1 MDPTSS
7 ANHDTAI
14 RRCGQCGGRL
24 TVTPKDTLYCPGC
37 GRCVRKWTVE
47 LNGRL
52 VGAGR
57 EASGRR
63 GGQVWLS
70 RQLAR
75 LSVADFVQRL
85 GVAADSTSG
94 WTQET

>member
-1 MDPTSS
+1 MDATSS
-7 ANHDTAI
+7 AAHDTAI

-24 TVTPKDTLYCPGC
+24 TVTPQDTLYCPGC

-57 EASGRR
+57 VASGRR
-63 GGQVWLS
+63 EGQVWLS
-70 RQLAR
+70 RQLSR
-75 LSVADFVQRL
+75 LSVADFVRRMRL
-85 GVAADSTSG
+85 PAGSGSG